1 MATMPTG
8 PSMNFADHDRP
19 RPKLNI
25 APLIDVVF
33 LLLVFFML
41 ASSFIE
47 PTAIDLSMPQTD
59 NRAQTVGEP
68 LVVDVNTS
76 GAVYLNGLAVTLDQ
90 VGPELRG
97 RIGDRLESAVTVRAE
112 AAVPVQILVSVM
124 DRVRGAGFKNIRLA
138 TPGTE

>member
-1 MATMPTG
+1 MATA
-8 PSMNFADHDRP
+8 PSLNFADHDRP

-47 PTAIDLSMPQTD
+47 PTAIDVSMPQTAD
-59 NRAQTVGEP
+59 RPQGVGDP
-68 LVVDVNTS
+68 LVIDISVS
-76 GAVYLNGLAVTLDQ
+76 GSIRLNGLAVSLDEIA
-90 VGPELRG
+90 PELLG
-97 RIGDRLESAVTVRAE
+97 RVGDRLDRAVTVRAE

-124 DRVRGAGFKNIRLA
+124 DRVRGGGLKNIRLA
-138 TPGTE
+138 TPGTG